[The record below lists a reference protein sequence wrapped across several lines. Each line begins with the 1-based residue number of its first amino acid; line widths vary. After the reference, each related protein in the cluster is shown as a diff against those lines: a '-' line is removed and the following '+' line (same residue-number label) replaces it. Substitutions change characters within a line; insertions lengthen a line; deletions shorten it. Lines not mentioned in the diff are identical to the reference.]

1 MRVLLM
7 GGTLFNGLAL
17 MHELVR
23 QGHDVTIC
31 NRGRTEADLPAGVN
45 RLIADRSDPA
55 SVRAAIGGQDWDCVQ
70 DMTAYHPEDVELMV
84 DVLSGHCGHYIFA
97 SSTVIYAPSG
107 GRPMDESHPVDR
119 SDQQNE
125 YGFHKILCEDVLFA
139 QDSLPCT
146 SAAFSMVFGPHNALP
161 HREQRM
167 FARLL
172 AGRPVLIP
180 GDGSTT
186 GCVGH
191 VDDQARALEM
201 MMGRDVTFGKRYNL
215 TGDDPY
221 SDSSYVDVFEAVTG
235 TTADRRFVPSST
247 MDDLWDSK
255 IDVTPGQ
262 SKTKV
267 TMDIRSS
274 DEARKQA
281 ARFARFNIMSML
293 IQRLAPNI
301 HRWDSDVVFTVDR
314 LKDDLGWAP
323 QHTMES
329 MVADTFRWWTD
340 AGLQQT
346 QDHNW
351 QLEDQI
357 LALL

>member
-1 MRVLLM
+1 M

-17 MHELVR
+17 VKELVR
-23 QGHDVTIC
+23 QGHEVTIC
-31 NRGRTEADLPAGVN
+31 NRGRTEADLPEGVG
-45 RLIADRSDPA
+45 RLVADRSDPE
-55 SVRAAIGGQDWDCVQ
+55 SVAAAIGGQDWDCVQ
-70 DMTAYHPEDVELMV
+70 DMTAYHPEDVENMLE
-84 DVLSGHCGHYIFA
+84 VLTGRCGHYVFA
-97 SSTVIYAPSG
+97 SSTVIYAPGDGSV
-107 GRPMDESHPVDR
+107 MDEQHPVDR
-119 SDQQNE
+119 TDNQNE
-125 YGFHKILCEDVLFA
+125 YGLHKILCEDLLFA
-139 QDSLPCT
+139 QHELAAT

-180 GDGSTT
+180 GDGSTR

-191 VDDQARALEM
+191 VDDQAEALVR
-201 MMGRDVTFGKRYNL
+201 MMGHPATFGKRYNL

-221 SDSSYVDVFEAVTG
+221 TDESYVSVFEAVTG
-235 TTADRRFVPSST
+235 TSADRRLVPAAL
-247 MDDLWDSK
+247 MDDLWDSRVE
-255 IDVTPGQ
+255 VTPGQ

-274 DEARKQA
+274 DEARKRA
-281 ARFARFNIMSML
+281 VKFARVNIMSML

-301 HRWDSDVVFTVDR
+301 HRWDEDVVFGIER
-314 LKDDLGWAP
+314 LKTDIDWSP
-323 QHTMES
+323 RHTMET
-329 MVADTFRWWTD
+329 MVADTYRWWRD
-340 AGLQQT
+340 AGLHVR

-357 LALL
+357 LDLL